1 MSEQINPLQQYFRRP
16 AIYMRLPSGG
26 EGYVD
31 GSLEMTENGELPIYP
46 MTTIDE
52 ITSRTPDAL
61 FNGTA
66 IVEIIKS
73 CVPNIKDPWGMSAID
88 IDPILIAIR
97 AATVGNTM
105 EIATTC
111 TNEACNEES
120 KYDIAL
126 PVLLSQYEAGD
137 YKTALPIDELQIKF
151 RPLTYKEMNN
161 STLLQFEIQRGLV
174 GIDNIEDTDERSK
187 RTSEFINALND
198 MTVKLMV
205 AGVEYIKTP
214 TATVFESIFVEEFL
228 KNCDRKTYNKIKDK
242 NVELRSKSDTK
253 PLQMKCMH
261 CNHEY
266 EQNFNI
272 NISTFFE

>member
-16 AIYMRLPSGG
+16 AIYMRLPSNG
-26 EGYVD
+26 EGYID

>member
-1 MSEQINPLQQYFRRP
+1 MNTENPLKQYFRRP
-16 AIYMRLPSGG
+16 ALYLKLPSGG
-26 EGYVD
+26 
-31 GSLEMTENGELPIYP
+31 GSYSPDAIDFPENYELPIYP
-46 MTTIDE
+46 MTAIDE
-52 ITSRTPDAL
+52 ITTRTPDAL
-61 FNGTA
+61 FNGIAVT
-66 IVEIIKS
+66 EIIKS

-88 IDPILIAIR
+88 IDPVLIAIR
-97 AATVGNTM
+97 TATVGNTM
-105 EIATTC
+105 EIVTTC

-126 PVLLSQYEAGD
+126 PMLLAQYEAGD
-137 YKTALPIDELQIKF
+137 YKTSLPIDELQIKF

-205 AGVEYIKTP
+205 AGIEYIKTP
-214 TATVFESIFVEEFL
+214 SATVFEPVFIEEFL
-228 KNCDRKTYNKIKDK
+228 KNCDKKTYNKIKDK